1 MEKTGSLKKRKLQ
14 NEGKLFVVSAP
25 SGAGK
30 STLCQ
35 KLLKNISKL
44 KLSVSYTTRE
54 RRKGERNDVHYTFIT
69 EKKFKGMIKKGEF
82 AEWAMVHGN
91 LYGTS
96 LKRLKELNENGYDII
111 LDIDIHGA
119 QQIKKNYENALY
131 VFILPPSMSVLKKR
145 LQGRNT
151 DSGETIARRL
161 ENAKAEIAAYKDY
174 DYVIK
179 NDKLE
184 KAYREFESIIMASR
198 VKIDNIDHNWIE
210 KLTN

>member
-1 MEKTGSLKKRKLQ
+1 MAKPGNSGNRKMQ

-30 STLCQ
+30 STLCR
-35 KLLKNISKL
+35 KLLKNIPKL

-69 EKKFKGMIKKGEF
+69 EKQFKGMIKKGEF
-82 AEWAMVHGN
+82 AEWAVVHDN

-96 LKRLKELNENGYDII
+96 LKRLKELNKKGYDII

-119 QQIKKNYENALY
+119 EQIKKSYENALY

-161 ENAKAEIAAYKDY
+161 ENAKTEIAAYKEY

-184 KAYREFESIIMASR
+184 KAYREFESIILASR
-198 VKIDNIDHNWIE
+198 VGKDNIDHNWIE
-210 KLTN
+210 KLTK